1 MTQYYVSSGKDG
13 SVSVFNT
20 QRQLINTF
28 GKRGAASGFGF
39 AGIAVGNSGELLVC
53 DDSNNGMVIY

>member
-1 MTQYYVSSGKDG
+1 MLAVGKMAVY
-13 SVSVFNT
+13 VSVFNT

-28 GKRGAASGFGF
+28 GKSGAASGFSF

-53 DDSNNGMVIY
+53 DDSNNGAVIY